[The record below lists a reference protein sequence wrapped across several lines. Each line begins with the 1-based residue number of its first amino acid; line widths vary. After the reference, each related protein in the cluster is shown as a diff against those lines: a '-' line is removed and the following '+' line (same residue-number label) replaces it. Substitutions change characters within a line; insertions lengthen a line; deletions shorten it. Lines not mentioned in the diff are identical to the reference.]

1 MKKILALGLSL
12 TLVGCASG
20 PSSKPTPSVTASQAT
35 ETPSANRDVPQVP
48 GLISV
53 SKEQRTEMGLK
64 LLTVSLGG
72 EVAGTQRTGK
82 VEADPDRRIVISPQV
97 AGTVKHLP
105 VTVGSQVRAGDVIA
119 ILDSPEITLLKSE
132 YRTAEVEVDLA
143 SKELV
148 NKRQLITSADEIRRG
163 EEEARLELSQ
173 ARASRDA
180 AKARL
185 ESARLTHERLIKLE
199 AEGIASAQQ
208 LEQAFA
214 ERKVL
219 EADLREAQNVI
230 AIAEQHLQREQSVS
244 RQQLRQKAETFP
256 AEAALARANENV
268 KHLRERILQLG
279 ADPAQVEGALTLVSP
294 IDGQVI
300 ERPVARG
307 QMVGAGATVAALVDP
322 SEVWAWVDLTRADL
336 AFVQVGTPVTVT
348 LVADSS
354 TVVEGEIS
362 HIDAQMAAES
372 QTIRARVSLRDTS
385 GKFRVGSFVTATFAT
400 DASNLPTLPQ
410 SAIQEIEGQ
419 TVVYIADG
427 ANFRRMP
434 VTLVTSTD
442 TTAVVSGLQAGSQ
455 VVVHGASDLKALEL
469 SAGTGEGE

>member
-1 MKKILALGLSL
+1 MKKILALCLGL
-12 TLVGCASG
+12 TLAGCSSG
-20 PSSKPTPSVTASQAT
+20 AKPSTATATPHSTPTPTQ
-35 ETPSANRDVPQVP
+35 SAQLPQVP
-48 GLISV
+48 GVISV
-53 SKEQRTEMGLK
+53 TKVQRTEMGLK

-72 EVAGTQRTGK
+72 ELAGTQRTGK

-97 AGTVKHLP
+97 AGTIKHLP
-105 VTVGSQVRAGDVIA
+105 ITVGSKVRAGDVIA
-119 ILDSPEITLLKSE
+119 ILDSPEITILKSD

-148 NKRQLITSADEIRRG
+148 NKRQLVTSADEIRRG
-163 EEEARLELSQ
+163 EEEARIELSQ
-173 ARASRDA
+173 ARAARDA
-180 AKARL
+180 SQARL
-185 ESARLTHERLIKLE
+185 ESARLTHERLVKLE

-230 AIAEQHLQREQSVS
+230 EIAEQHLKREQSVA

-256 AEAALARANENV
+256 AEASLARANESV
-268 KHLRERILQLG
+268 KHLQERILQLG
-279 ADPAQVEGALTLVSP
+279 ADPAQVEGALTLVAP

-300 ERPVARG
+300 ERPAARG
-307 QMVGAGATVAALVDP
+307 QLVSAGETVAALVDP

-336 AFVQVGTPVTVT
+336 AFIQVGTAVSVALATDSKAVVT
-348 LVADSS
+348 
-354 TVVEGEIS
+354 GEIS

-372 QTIRARVSLRDTS
+372 QTIRARISLRDTS

-410 SAIQEIEGQ
+410 AAIQEIEGQ
-419 TVVYIADG
+419 TVVYVADG
-427 ANFRRMP
+427 ENFRRMP
-434 VTLVTSTD
+434 VTLVASTD
-442 TTAVVSGLQAGSQ
+442 STAVVSGLKAGSQ

-469 SAGTGEGE
+469 SAGLGEGE